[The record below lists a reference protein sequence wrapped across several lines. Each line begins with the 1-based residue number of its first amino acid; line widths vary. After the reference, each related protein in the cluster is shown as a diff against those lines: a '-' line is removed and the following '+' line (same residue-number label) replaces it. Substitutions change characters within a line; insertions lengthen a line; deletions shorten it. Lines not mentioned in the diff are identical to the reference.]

1 MIRYFISYK
10 TLIEDDKLE
19 MDLDLFSPELVI
31 IKKNKDGNYRVE
43 PILYFNGY
51 RKDLISYADKITQN
65 KKDVSLMVELSED
78 DAKKI
83 NSLYLKKFET
93 FDGENKSLLRL
104 LDKDNKEIKFIS
116 YNCYKNMSIKD
127 IENGCLVLLE
137 NSHRGNLSIKIL
149 KNKFSIDRKK
159 IICSG
164 IGNDIYFYTDDE
176 EVLSKYEDE
185 ITELKMSELDLYN
198 ITKQKLVVIDSI
210 PQDRLNDLNDSSLR
224 ALYEIC
230 NSSIPIFITEKDNMY
245 NISLSKVDRSSK
257 KGYMIVDFNI
267 QNLMCDSL
275 LFPLLKYINIYIL
288 ENGSYEKINIE
299 DYMKERDILKYIKK
313 PINN

>member
-1 MIRYFISYK
+1 MLRYFISYK

-31 IKKNKDGNYRVE
+31 VKKNKDGFYRVE

-51 RKDLISYADKITQN
+51 RRDLISYADKITQN
-65 KKDVSLMVELSED
+65 KKDVSLMVELSEE

-93 FDGENKSLLRL
+93 IDEENKNILRL
-104 LDKDNKEIKFIS
+104 LETKEIKLIS

-127 IENGCLVLLE
+127 IEGGYLVLLK
-137 NSHRGNLSIKIL
+137 NSYRGKLSIKIL
-149 KNKFSIDRKK
+149 SDKFSIERNK
-159 IICSG
+159 IVSNG

-176 EVLSKYEDE
+176 EVLEKYEDE
-185 ITELKMSELDLYN
+185 ITKLKSCELDLYD
-198 ITKQKLVVIDSI
+198 IAKQKLVVIDSI
-210 PQDRLNDLNDSSLR
+210 PQDRVNDLNDSSLR
-224 ALYEIC
+224 TLYEIC
-230 NSSIPIFITEKDNMY
+230 NSSIPIFITENDNMY
-245 NISLSKVDRSSK
+245 NISLNKVDRSSK

-275 LFPLLKYINIYIL
+275 LLPLLKYINIYYL
-288 ENGSYEKINIE
+288 ENNSYEKINIE
-299 DYMKERDILKYIKK
+299 DYMREKDILKYIKK
-313 PINN
+313 PSKN